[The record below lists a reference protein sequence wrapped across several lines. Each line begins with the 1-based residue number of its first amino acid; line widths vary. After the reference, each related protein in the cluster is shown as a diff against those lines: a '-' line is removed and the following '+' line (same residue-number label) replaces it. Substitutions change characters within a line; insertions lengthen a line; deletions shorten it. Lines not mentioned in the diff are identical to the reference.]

1 MPQQRKKQSFL
12 HGALILSAAAILTKI
27 IGALFFKIPLQKI
40 NDTAYG
46 YFEAVFN
53 IYIPIYIVSTAGFPI
68 AVSRMVS
75 QSIALGRYRDIRV
88 IRRVANKVFWIT
100 GLAGTLLMIIASFF
114 LSAICGFAQR
124 KTDNAGY
131 GTFDIVLL
139 PYDCVS
145 GHIRRLAQYDSH
157 RCVSDCRSCG
167 QACFWD

>member
-1 MPQQRKKQSFL
+1 MCSFADVITNERTGGSLPQQRKKQSFL

-75 QSIALGRYRDIRV
+75 QSIALDGIGIYGYPPCC
-88 IRRVANKVFWIT
+88 NKVF
-100 GLAGTLLMIIASFF
+100 
-114 LSAICGFAQR
+114 
-124 KTDNAGY
+124 
-131 GTFDIVLL
+131 
-139 PYDCVS
+139 
-145 GHIRRLAQYDSH
+145 
-157 RCVSDCRSCG
+157 
-167 QACFWD
+167 